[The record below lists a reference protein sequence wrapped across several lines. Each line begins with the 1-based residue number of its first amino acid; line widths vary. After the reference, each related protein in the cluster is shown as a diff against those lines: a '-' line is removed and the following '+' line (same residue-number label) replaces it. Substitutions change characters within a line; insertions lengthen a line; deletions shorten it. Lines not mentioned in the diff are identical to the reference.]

1 MVFNWRLTVFNSWL
15 TIFSLFC
22 LIFNFFSFWNSSS
35 SCEVYEDQVLSSL
48 QTIFCVQIPGSGLIS
63 CIVSTYL
70 QIFDESETLA
80 DLRNEDGS
88 LDYTSL
94 ISDIISQVLVNINQ
108 GKQNSYSTFVLQI
121 ARFVAKKIDCACLT
135 TDTKKI
141 SFVLEKYFF
150 A

>member
-1 MVFNWRLTVFNSWL
+1 MTNHLLLV
-15 TIFSLFC
+15 
-22 LIFNFFSFWNSSS
+22 LINFQLRFFSNSSS

-108 GKQNSYSTFVLQI
+108 GKQNSYYSFVLQI
-121 ARFVAKKIDCACLT
+121 ARFIAKKFDCACLT

-141 SFVLEKYFF
+141 SFVLVKYFF